1 MSEIIYDKIHKVV
14 VAGSGPAGLT
24 AAVYASR
31 ANLEPVLI
39 EGFKAGGQ
47 LEDTTDVENYPGFP
61 EGVLGPDLIKLMRAQ
76 AERFGTQF
84 HRGDIMNVNLSE
96 NPFSLQLKGDR
107 DIRTHSLILATGA
120 SAKWLGIGDDQK
132 LSASGGGVSACA
144 TCDGFFYKDKDVLVV
159 GGGDTAMEES
169 LFLAKF
175 CSSIRVIHRRDR
187 LRASKIMQERA
198 LSHPKIEFVWNSQIT
213 RILGVEENSIHGVE
227 LTHTQ
232 TGTRREIGCE
242 GLFVAIGHQPNTA
255 FLDGQL
261 DTDETGYIKC
271 HAPSTRTSIDG
282 VFACGDVMDPHYR
295 QAVTAAGTGCSAAI
309 DAERYLESLNLG
321 QA

>member
-1 MSEIIYDKIHKVV
+1 MSELIYKKLHKVV
-14 VAGSGPAGLT
+14 IAGSGPAGLT
-24 AAVYASR
+24 AAVYAAR

-61 EGVLGPDLIKLMRAQ
+61 KGVMGPDLIQLMRDQ
-76 AERFGTQF
+76 AERFGTVF
-84 HRGDIMNVNLSE
+84 HTGDIQKTDLSAR
-96 NPFSLQLKGDR
+96 PFTIDLAGDNQV
-107 DIRTHSLILATGA
+107 RTHSLILATGA

-169 LFLAKF
+169 LFLTKF
-175 CSSIRVIHRRDR
+175 CSRVQVIHRRDK

-198 LSHPKIEFVWNSQIT
+198 LNHPKIDFIWNSQIT
-213 RILGVEENSIHGVE
+213 AILGVEENNIRGVE
-227 LTHTQ
+227 LTDTANGEKSQ
-232 TGTRREIGCE
+232 VECE
-242 GLFVAIGHQPNTA
+242 GLFVAIGHQPNTS
-255 FLDGQL
+255 FLNGQL

-271 HAPSTRTSIDG
+271 HAPSTKTSVDG

-309 DAERYLESLNLG
+309 DAERHLESLNLDSE
-321 QA
+321 